1 MDSMEEAV
9 IGGLLLKPG
18 MLGTIR
24 TILEPH
30 DFSYRPFSD
39 CFNAM
44 VRLND
49 LNKPTDV
56 LTLSD
61 EMRRPEYFSP
71 MGLVELTG
79 VMENTPSASNIEH
92 YANEVKKRALT
103 RSVVAAAGDIVLM
116 SNEVKG
122 QDLLDAATSKMIGL
136 AADRKRDTS
145 CHINEA
151 INKVLDN
158 TEAMFNG
165 QVKGITTGLIDL
177 DYMLGGLYGK
187 KLYVLAGRPGMGKT
201 VVGVNLLA
209 LAACDAGV
217 PVKIYT
223 MEMGADELAK
233 RMICN
238 LGSIKSDAYRNMQED
253 DWARL
258 TAGTIRLKDKNIEID
273 DRGGITLS
281 YLVNSIREHW
291 RRNGQSLYVIDY
303 LQLMTIRGENR
314 VSGIGE
320 ITRGLKSLSKEIDS
334 PIVLLSQLNRGLE
347 QRPNKRPLMSDLR
360 ESGEIEQDADVIVF
374 IYRDEVYNEDSPD
387 KGIAELIIAKNR
399 DGAQGIVRASAQM
412 QYFRFANLQRA

>member
-9 IGGLLLKPG
+9 LGGLLLKPG
-18 MLGTIR
+18 MLGTVR
-24 TILEPH
+24 TILGPH
-30 DFSYRPFSD
+30 DFSHRPFSD

-49 LNKPTDV
+49 LNKPIDV

-61 EMRRPEYFSP
+61 EMRKPEYFSP
-71 MGLVELTG
+71 MGLVELTE

-92 YANEVKKRALT
+92 YANEVKKRSLT

-116 SNEVKG
+116 ANDVKG

-151 INKVLDN
+151 INKVLDS

-165 QVKGITTGLIDL
+165 QIKGIATGLIDL
-177 DYMLGGLYGK
+177 DFMLGGLYGK

-209 LAACDAGV
+209 LAASNAGV

-238 LGSIKSDAYRNMQED
+238 LGSIKSDAYRNMRED

-258 TAGTIRLKDKNIEID
+258 AAGTVRLKDKNIEID

-360 ESGEIEQDADVIVF
+360 ESGEIEQDADVIMF

-412 QYFRFANLQRA
+412 QYFRFANLQRV